1 MTNLRSPIC
10 VVVGHIDHGK
20 SSILD
25 RIRNTNIIAS
35 EAGGITQSISFT
47 NLSSKRIKQVSG
59 GLLDALKI
67 SLTIPGILFL
77 DTPGHAAFNNLRK
90 RGGNLADISIL
101 VIDITK
107 GIEEQSIES
116 INILKQYKTPFIIA
130 ANKIDL
136 ISGWQKK
143 DDFLIKDINLQ
154 SERARQEL
162 DNKIYELVGKLSGL
176 GFNSER
182 FDRVDDYTKNI
193 AIVPVSAK
201 SNEGIPELL
210 MVVSGLAQKYL
221 ESNLIFNKEGEGKG
235 TILEVKEEKAG
246 TVIYSVIYDGT
257 LKKNDQIVI
266 GGVNEPIVTKV
277 RAIFSADE
285 KFKFK
290 EEKEVSAAIGIKL
303 LASNVKEVISG
314 MPLIVANKYLEKFK
328 EEVQKEVEEVL
339 IHTDREG
346 IIVKADTLGSLEALT
361 NLLKQNGLQIKKA
374 SLGNISKKDIADA
387 MAEKEELNKV
397 ILGFNVKIIDES
409 NEVKIITNEVIY
421 KLIEDYENWKKQKLE
436 EQEKKELENVVRPCK
451 VQILPGCI
459 FRQSNP
465 AVVGVVVLGGLVKNE
480 TPLIKLTGEKISE
493 VKSMQLEG
501 KNIDIAE
508 KNKEVAISLPNAV
521 VGRHIKE
528 RDILISDMSEED
540 FIKLKKL
547 KKYLNRDEIEL
558 LKEIAL
564 LKRKRDPL
572 WGI

>member
-1 MTNLRSPIC
+1 MKNLRSPIC

-35 EAGGITQSISFT
+35 EAGGITQAISFT
-47 NLSSKRIKQVSG
+47 NLGSKRIKEVSG
-59 GLLDALKI
+59 RLLEALKI
-67 SLTIPGILFL
+67 NLTIPGILFL
-77 DTPGHAAFNNLRK
+77 DTPGHTAFNNLRR
-90 RGGNLADISIL
+90 RGGNLADIAIL

-107 GIEEQSIES
+107 GIEEQSVES

-136 ISGWQKK
+136 LSGWQKK

-154 SERARQEL
+154 SERVKQEL

-182 FDRVDDYTKNI
+182 FDRVDDYTKNV

-201 SNEGIPELL
+201 TNDGISELL

-221 ESNLIFNKEGEGKG
+221 ENNLLINKESGGRG

-266 GGVNEPIVTKV
+266 GGVDKPIITKV

-290 EEKEVSAAIGIKL
+290 KEKEVSAAIGIKL
-303 LASNVKEVISG
+303 LASNVKDVISG
-314 MPLIVANKYLEKFK
+314 MPLVVANKDLDKHK

-346 IIVKADTLGSLEALT
+346 IIVKADTLGGLEALT
-361 NLLKQNGLQIKKA
+361 NLLKQSGLQIKKA
-374 SLGNISKKDIADA
+374 SIGNISKKDIADA
-387 MAEKEELNKV
+387 MAENEELNKA
-397 ILGFNVKIIDES
+397 ILGFNVKAIDET

-436 EQEKKELENVVRPCK
+436 EQEKKELENVIRPCK
-451 VQILPGCI
+451 VQILPGCV

-465 AVVGVVVLGGLVKNE
+465 AVVGVIVLGGLVKNN
-480 TPLIKLTGEKISE
+480 TPLIKVTGEKISE

-501 KNIDIAE
+501 KNIDKAE
-508 KNKEVAISLPNAV
+508 KNKEIALSLPSAV
-521 VGRHIKE
+521 VGRHIRE
-528 RDILISDMSEED
+528 RDILISDMNEED

-558 LKEIAL
+558 LKEIANI
-564 LKRKRDPL
+564 KRKKDPL

>member
-1 MTNLRSPIC
+1 MKNLRSPIC

-35 EAGGITQSISFT
+35 EAGGITQAISFT
-47 NLSSKRIKQVSG
+47 NLGSKRIKEVSG
-59 GLLDALKI
+59 RLLEALKI
-67 SLTIPGILFL
+67 NLTIPGILFL
-77 DTPGHAAFNNLRK
+77 DTPGHAAFNNLRR
-90 RGGNLADISIL
+90 RGGNLADIAIL

-107 GIEEQSIES
+107 GIEEQSVES

-136 ISGWQKK
+136 LSGWQKK

-154 SERARQEL
+154 SERVKQEL

-182 FDRVDDYTKNI
+182 FDRVDDYTKNV

-201 SNEGIPELL
+201 TNDGISELL

-221 ESNLIFNKEGEGKG
+221 ENNLLINKESGGRG

-266 GGVNEPIVTKV
+266 GGVDKPIITKV

-290 EEKEVSAAIGIKL
+290 KEKEVSAAIGIKL
-303 LASNVKEVISG
+303 LASNVKDVISG
-314 MPLIVANKYLEKFK
+314 MPLVVANKDLDKHK

-346 IIVKADTLGSLEALT
+346 IIVKADTLGGLEALT
-361 NLLKQNGLQIKKA
+361 NLLKQSGLQIKKA
-374 SLGNISKKDIADA
+374 SIGNISKKDIADA
-387 MAEKEELNKV
+387 MAENEELNKA
-397 ILGFNVKIIDES
+397 ILGFNVKAIDET

-436 EQEKKELENVVRPCK
+436 EQEKKELENVIRPCK
-451 VQILPGCI
+451 VQILPGCV

-465 AVVGVVVLGGLVKNE
+465 AVVGVIVLGGLVKNN
-480 TPLIKLTGEKISE
+480 TPLIKVTGEKISE

-501 KNIDIAE
+501 KNIDKAE
-508 KNKEVAISLPNAV
+508 KNKEIALSLPSAV
-521 VGRHIKE
+521 VGRHIRE
-528 RDILISDMSEED
+528 RDILISDMNEED

-558 LKEIAL
+558 LKEIANI
-564 LKRKRDPL
+564 KRKKDPL

>member
-1 MTNLRSPIC
+1 MKNLRSPIC

-35 EAGGITQSISFT
+35 EAGGITQAISFT
-47 NLSSKRIKQVSG
+47 NLSLKRIKQVSG

-67 SLTIPGILFL
+67 NLTIPGVLFL

-90 RGGNLADISIL
+90 RGGNLADIAIL

-136 ISGWQKK
+136 LSGWQKK

-154 SERARQEL
+154 GERARQEL
-162 DNKIYELVGKLSGL
+162 DNKIYELVGKLSEI

-182 FDRVDDYTKNI
+182 FDRVDDYTKNV

-201 SNEGIPELL
+201 TNEGIPELL

-221 ESNLIFNKEGEGKG
+221 ENNLVISKENGRG
-235 TILEVKEEKAG
+235 TVLEVKEEKAG
-246 TVIYSVIYDGT
+246 TVIYSVIYDGC

-266 GGVNEPIVTKV
+266 GGVEKPIVTKV

-290 EEKEVSAAIGIKL
+290 EEKEVSAAIGIRL
-303 LASNVKEVISG
+303 LASNVKDVISG
-314 MPLIVANKYLEKFK
+314 MPLIVANKDLEKFK

-339 IHTDREG
+339 IYTDREG
-346 IIVKADTLGSLEALT
+346 VVVKADTLGSLEALT
-361 NLLKQNGLQIKKA
+361 NLLKQNGIQIKKA
-374 SLGNISKKDIADA
+374 TIGNISKKDVMDA
-387 MAEKEELNKV
+387 VAENEELNKV
-397 ILGFNVKIIDES
+397 ILGFNVKAIEDKD
-409 NEVKIITNEVIY
+409 VKIITNEVIY
-421 KLIEDYENWKKQKLE
+421 KLIEDYEKWKKQKLD

-465 AVVGVVVLGGLVKNE
+465 AVVGVVVLGGLVKNDV
-480 TPLIKLTGEKISE
+480 PLIKLTGEKISE

-501 KNIDIAE
+501 KNIEKAE
-508 KNKEVAISLPNAV
+508 KNKEIAISLPNAV
-521 VGRHIKE
+521 LGRHIRE
-528 RDILISDMSEED
+528 RDILISDMNEED

-558 LKEIAL
+558 LKEIANI
-564 LKRKRDPL
+564 KRKKDPL